1 MDKFGGFVRKLLV
14 YQGEQKAS
22 QEFKFG
28 DSSTQE
34 DNLNPRDLPI
44 KKNLA
49 YNLAMVRQLYNLPL
63 NQDIII
69 REFEVGTQPKIPAF
83 AVMID
88 GLVNAD
94 LITDLL
100 EDLIVFSGGEAPR
113 KKISEYI
120 LRDLFPGQQ
129 VSLIQDFQQVLDA
142 INFGDTVFFF
152 AHSRQAV
159 VVDSKGFKSRGVEKP
174 SNEQLVMGPHE
185 AFNEVLRVNTGLLRR
200 IMRTKDLVTEYLK
213 VGERINNDVVLVYL
227 NNLVNP
233 QLLQEVRSR
242 LKSLKVDFIADS
254 GMLEEL
260 IIERPLNLF
269 PQTLSTERP
278 DKVASCLLEGKIGIL
293 VGGSPNALIV
303 PTTIFDQLHTGEE
316 SYLRWQYGSFIR
328 GVRLLAFFISFLLPG
343 LYMAIMLYHQ
353 EMLPTE
359 LLMAVAANRE
369 QVPFPTIVEI
379 LLMEISFE
387 LLREAGIRV
396 PGLIGPTIG
405 IIGGLILG
413 QASVEANLVSPI
425 LVVLVAV
432 TGLASFA
439 IPNYSLGFALRI
451 YRFIY
456 LFLGAFLGFFG
467 ITVGLFIQ
475 TLAGCRLNSFGVP
488 YFAPLAPKTR
498 SSSDLLI
505 RYPYYKQKARPDYL
519 KPQDDRRLPSVVRGW
534 RKRRD

>member
-1 MDKFGGFVRKLLV
+1 M
-14 YQGEQKAS
+14 A
-22 QEFKFG
+22 
-28 DSSTQE
+28 
-34 DNLNPRDLPI
+34 I
-44 KKNLA
+44 I
-49 YNLAMVRQLYNLPL
+49 RQLYNLPL

-69 REFEVGTQPKIPAF
+69 REFEVGTQPTIPAF

-94 LITDLL
+94 LITQLL
-100 EDLIVFSGGEAPR
+100 ESLIVFSKGAAPR
-113 KKISEYI
+113 KKVSEYI

-129 VSLIQDFQQVLDA
+129 TSLVQNFQQVLDA

-152 AHSRQAV
+152 EHSRQAV

-174 SNEQLVMGPHE
+174 SNEQLIMGPHE

-200 IMRTKDLVTEYLK
+200 IMRTKDLITEYLK
-213 VGERINNDVVLVYL
+213 VGERISNDVVLVYL

-233 QLLQEVRSR
+233 QLLQEVRNR
-242 LKSLKVDFIADS
+242 LKSLRVDFISDS

-260 IIERPLNLF
+260 IIERPFNLF

-278 DKVASCLLEGKIGIL
+278 DKVASCLLEGKVGIL

-328 GVRLLAFFISFLLPG
+328 WVRMLAFLISFLLPG
-343 LYMAIMLYHQ
+343 LYVAIMLYHQ

-379 LLMEISFE
+379 LLMEVSFE
-387 LLREAGIRV
+387 LVREAGIRV

-432 TGLASFA
+432 TGLASF
-439 IPNYSLGFALRI
+439 
-451 YRFIY
+451 
-456 LFLGAFLGFFG
+456 
-467 ITVGLFIQ
+467 
-475 TLAGCRLNSFGVP
+475 
-488 YFAPLAPKTR
+488 
-498 SSSDLLI
+498 
-505 RYPYYKQKARPDYL
+505 
-519 KPQDDRRLPSVVRGW
+519 
-534 RKRRD
+534 